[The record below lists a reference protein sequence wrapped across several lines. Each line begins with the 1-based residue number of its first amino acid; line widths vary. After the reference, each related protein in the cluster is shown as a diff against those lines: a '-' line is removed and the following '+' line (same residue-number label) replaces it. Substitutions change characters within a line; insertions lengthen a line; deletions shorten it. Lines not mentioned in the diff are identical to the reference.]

1 MNRDILELN
10 RKLGTDFPANARI
23 MAMDAD
29 YLGGTAVTAA
39 NGGILAALT
48 TVVTPNF
55 IEALTAPMKMAT
67 IFNERQLGDR
77 VTSSVNIPVIEL
89 NGETSAYG
97 DFNDN
102 SMSDSNVNWVARQ
115 PFEYQTHIKI
125 GTKEVEVASAAK
137 YDLVGAKTRASI
149 LALNK
154 YQNQTYLYGVAGL
167 QNYGLL
173 NSPDL
178 LPDVVGVNWSTL
190 GALELYNEIL
200 KIYTQLVTQA
210 NGLVDKS
217 DTMILIMSP
226 AMAAR
231 LLTSNEY
238 GLNAMKYITDNLPNL
253 RIETVPEYSTPA
265 GEKVQLILESYLGQ
279 NTVDLAFTSKLLAG
293 AVEVKTTGWLQKRSQ
308 ASLGAIVYYPQ
319 FVVGYL
325 GSNTAP

>member
-10 RKLGTDFPANARI
+10 QKLGTDFPANAK

-29 YLGGTAVTAA
+29 YIGGAAQTAT

-55 IEALTAPMKMAT
+55 IEALVAPMKMAQ
-67 IFNERQLGDR
+67 IFDERQFGDR

-102 SMSDSNVNWVARQ
+102 GVSDSNVNWVARQ

-125 GTKEVEVASAAK
+125 GIKEVEVAGAAK
-137 YDLVGAKTRASI
+137 YDLVGAKTRSSI
-149 LALNK
+149 LQLNK
-154 YQNQTYLYGVAGL
+154 FQNQTYLYGVSGL
-167 QNYGLL
+167 QNYGVL

-178 LPDVVGVNWSTL
+178 LPDVVGTNWATL
-190 GALELYNEIL
+190 DSLALYNEVL
-200 KIYTQLVTQA
+200 KIYTKLVAQG
-210 NGLVDKS
+210 NGLVEKNDP
-217 DTMILIMSP
+217 MLFIMSP
-226 AMAAR
+226 SMAAR
-231 LLTSNEY
+231 LLASNQY
-238 GLNAMKYITDNLPNL
+238 GLNAMKYIEDNLPNL

-279 NTVDLAFTSKLLAG
+279 KTVDLAFTSKLLTG
-293 AVEVKTTGWLQKRSQ
+293 SVEVKTTGWLQKRMQS
-308 ASLGAIVYYPQ
+308 SLGAIVYYPQ
-319 FVVGYL
+319 FVAGYL
-325 GSNTAP
+325 GSNTAL